1 METAAAAAAPSRAD
15 KDSVHAAEL
24 AVKQTMTRLIQLSVD
39 RHYNPYV
46 DFKWP
51 GSLPFDQYWMGPELL
66 TVHGTDYAARMSEEQ
81 LMCLSRWES
90 INFYSLSMF
99 GERDLAEVVLQ
110 HIHYPAYRNESE
122 YFHHFIE
129 EENKHM
135 WFFSQFCLRYGGKF
149 YEQKAVKYSS
159 SNDPETRS
167 YINFAKIMIFEE
179 IGNFYNIR
187 IRDDERVPEF
197 IRYLNRIH
205 HQDES
210 RHIAMGR
217 ELLKLLHRKLTKKC
231 NVEALAGIEQYLK
244 RYMRSSIESLYCP
257 AVYIDAGLP
266 DAYKLRSELLAHPVR
281 EEFHEKVLSHT
292 TSFFIGSGLF
302 LTEGF

>member
-1 METAAAAAAPSRAD
+1 MEAIATKDAPP
-15 KDSVHAAEL
+15 AAEKDPVRIAEQ
-24 AVKQTMTRLIQLSVD
+24 AVKGAMARLIQLSVD

-51 GSLPFDQYWMGPELL
+51 DELPFDQYWMGPELL
-66 TVHGTDYAARMSEEQ
+66 TVYGTEHAAAMSEEQ
-81 LMCLSRWES
+81 LMRLSRWES

-159 SNDPETRS
+159 AADPEMKS
-167 YINFAKIMIFEE
+167 YVNFAKIMIFEE

-187 IRDDERVPEF
+187 IRDDERVPPF
-197 IRYLNRIH
+197 IRYLNRVH

-217 ELLKLLHRKLTKKC
+217 ELLKLLHRKLVKRCSAET
-231 NVEALAGIEQYLK
+231 LAEIEQYLK

-257 AVYIDAGLP
+257 AVYVDAGLADP
-266 DAYKLRSELLAHPVR
+266 YKLRNALLTDPVR
-281 EEFHEKVLSHT
+281 ERFHKQVLSHT
-292 TSFFIGSGLF
+292 MNFFVGSGLF
-302 LTEGF
+302 LKEGF

>member
-1 METAAAAAAPSRAD
+1 ME
-15 KDSVHAAEL
+15 SVTTLDPVDPVLAAEE
-24 AVKQTMTRLIQLSVD
+24 AVKRSMTRLIQLSVD

-51 GSLPFDQYWMGPELL
+51 AELPTDQYWMGPELL
-66 TVHGTDYAARMSEEQ
+66 TVYGTERGRTLSEEE
-81 LMCLSRWES
+81 LIRLSRWES

-110 HIHYPAYRNESE
+110 HIHFPGYKNESE

-149 YEQKAVKYSS
+149 YDQKAIKYSS
-159 SNDPETRS
+159 ATDPAIKS

-179 IGNFYNIR
+179 IGNFYNVR
-187 IRDDERVPEF
+187 IRDDERVPPF
-197 IRYLNRIH
+197 IRYLNRVH

-217 ELLKLLHRKLTKKC
+217 ELLKLLHRKLTKRYDA
-231 NVEALAGIEQYLK
+231 ETLAGLEQYLK
-244 RYMRSSIESLYCP
+244 RYMRSSIEAFYCP
-257 AVYIDAGLP
+257 GAYADAGFAEP
-266 DAYKLRSELLAHPVR
+266 YKLRNELMTDPQREIFHKKVLAH
-281 EEFHEKVLSHT
+281 T
-292 TSFFIGSGLF
+292 MNFFVGSGLF